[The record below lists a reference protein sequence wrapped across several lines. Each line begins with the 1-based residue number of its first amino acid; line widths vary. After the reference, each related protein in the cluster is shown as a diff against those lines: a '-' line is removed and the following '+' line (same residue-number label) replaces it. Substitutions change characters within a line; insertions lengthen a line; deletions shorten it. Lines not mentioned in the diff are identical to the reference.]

1 MTGESVPSPG
11 ALTGVSVTGRR
22 AFALVTWGLSI
33 HVLAI
38 ALLYGPLGLPGGLV
52 RAIAGW
58 KELALVVLLATA
70 LWRIGRDRWLNR
82 LAFPDVAAGLLVLWI
97 FTRGLMEFAHPDGG
111 PPAVIF
117 GYGARDLAQ
126 PLLLYAIGRA
136 TPAVADDPVL
146 LRRLTTIAVL
156 ATVIG
161 IIELLLPI
169 EVLVAAG
176 IPRYFTEFL
185 GVPGIT
191 DPYRYNLPHSYFTDL
206 GATAFRRAGSVFLNG
221 QGLAAALLLLMPAA
235 QIRAMYAT
243 GAKAVASWSVVGLLW
258 IGLLLS
264 VTRMTTVAVA
274 IESVLLLLLAGRV
287 VAVGALT
294 TTFTTIAA
302 AIVIASRDIRLFAW
316 RTLTFDTQSSRS
328 HVADWQDGLNAM
340 WEHPLGAGL
349 ATADI
354 TAERFGRT
362 PLAADNLY
370 FKYGVELGVPGLLLF
385 VVFLIGVLAAAVSLS
400 RRASAGAAGQQAG
413 LYAAAIT
420 VGVIVNGATAVVTN
434 VPFVTYIWGWIAGAI
449 VAAAALPASQALEGR
464 SPTAV
469 R

>member
-1 MTGESVPSPG
+1 VTGEPTSPP
-11 ALTGVSVTGRR
+11 APLTGIHTAGRR
-22 AFALVTWGLSI
+22 VFALVVWGLSI

-38 ALLYGPLGLPGGLV
+38 ALLYGPIGLSAGLV

-58 KELALVVLLATA
+58 KELILLILLATT
-70 LWRIGRDRWLNR
+70 LWRIGRERWLSA
-82 LAFPDVAAGLLVLWI
+82 LTLPDVAAGALVLWI
-97 FTRGLMEFAHPDGG
+97 VTRGVVDYAHPNGG

-136 TPAVADDPVL
+136 TPGVATDPAL
-146 LRRLTTIAVL
+146 LGRLTTIAVL
-156 ATVIG
+156 ATIVG

-191 DPYRYNLPHSYFTDL
+191 DPYRYNLPNSYFTDL
-206 GATAFRRAGSVFLNG
+206 GATSVRRAGSVFLNG
-221 QGLAAALLLLMPAA
+221 QGLAAALLLLIPAA
-235 QIRAMYAT
+235 QVRAMFAT
-243 GAKAVASWSVVGLLW
+243 SARSVLTWGVVGLLW

-264 VTRMTTVAVA
+264 VTRMTTAAVAV
-274 IESVLLLLLAGRV
+274 ESVLLLLLAGRV
-287 VAVGALT
+287 GAVGA
-294 TTFTTIAA
+294 IAA
-302 AIVIASRDIRLFAW
+302 AFTTLTATLVIASRDVRFFLW
-316 RTLTFDTQSSRS
+316 RTLTFETQSSRS
-328 HVADWQDGLNAM
+328 HLADWQDGLEAM

-370 FKYGVELGVPGLLLF
+370 FKYGVELGIPGLLLF
-385 VVFLIGVLAAAVSLS
+385 VVFLIGVLAAAVQWS
-400 RRASAGAAGQQAG
+400 RRRAGDERAQQAG

-434 VPFVTYIWGWIAGAI
+434 VPFVTYIWGWIAGAV
-449 VAAAALPASQALEGR
+449 VAAAALPPSTPIAAVEPASAR
-464 SPTAV
+464 
-469 R
+469 